1 MWTIFQA
8 EGDAR
13 QFAVGPGGAFPA
25 TPTSVRELA
34 AAGLLRG
41 DGKAVSVSPWT
52 LWQVT
57 GGDKAGLV
65 SKPA

>member
-8 EGDAR
+8 EGDSR
-13 QFAVGPGGAFPA
+13 QFAVGPSGAFPA

-41 DGKAVSVSPWT
+41 DGAVVKVSPWT

-65 SKPA
+65 AKPA